1 MKSLDNFGPFRAST
15 MSTTVYSDYY
25 VYYATIGSIGT
36 KRSVGVKVGFRT
48 TTTLRLRS
56 YATIRS
62 TPKSLKSLRKIESLC
77 LLGLRSNRRK
87 NR

>member
-1 MKSLDNFGPFRAST
+1 

-36 KRSVGVKVGFRT
+36 KRSRGVKVAFRI
-48 TTTLRLRS
+48 RELRS
-56 YATIRS
+56 YAYATTITS

-87 NR
+87 NRRLAGRSPRSVPSV